1 MKKKFWENVIHS
13 EKDKSEYENVLIS
26 LSKISSNS
34 NSDDDS
40 NDQLAEETML
50 TMKMAAGKPPMN
62 AIANGN
68 WIGYLPSI
76 FWSISRTEEQ
86 AVALMHVNI
95 YLTTVI
101 GSGHGNKTLNS
112 HHFVLKHP
120 NPFIRYFSHDV
131 TGCVRFTIVGANV
144 SEALAMLRQRYRLNA
159 DLARAFAKWLD
170 EENINYRLTS
180 HDITK
185 DLEEVLQHENFIV
198 DRSEESD
205 DKVSAKLVRLMQ
217 FGITSEKSGEQSA
230 AEVADSLLPAREP
243 RPVRSG
249 SKSDEV
255 FVEDVESDED
265 SEDEIEENT
274 RATMIFCHR

>member
-1 MKKKFWENVIHS
+1 M
-13 EKDKSEYENVLIS
+13 
-26 LSKISSNS
+26 
-34 NSDDDS
+34 
-40 NDQLAEETML
+40 
-50 TMKMAAGKPPMN
+50 
-62 AIANGN
+62 
-68 WIGYLPSI
+68 
-76 FWSISRTEEQ
+76 
-86 AVALMHVNI
+86 
-95 YLTTVI
+95 
-101 GSGHGNKTLNS
+101 
-112 HHFVLKHP
+112 
-120 NPFIRYFSHDV
+120 
-131 TGCVRFTIVGANV
+131 RFTIVGANV

-230 AEVADSLLPAREP
+230 AEVADTLFPSPAREP

-249 SKSDEV
+249 SDEV

-274 RATMIFCHR
+274 RATTIFQPDMVTATHPFGPAEAAPQPRRVRVTDII